1 MVDGVVATCKKTSRW
16 CPTHPHRLQIICPK
30 QPAVWFSDI
39 NQANTVIPLGQT
51 PESFQTSTNNLTKL
65 QNHHKS
71 ALSLTFD
78 SGQCVVQI
86 TAFSY
91 GTVSRDVSISS
102 ASDIGGPASV
112 SRIPAIWGVG
122 DDLSL
127 YSALCVVYWAPQP
140 FSSPSEGVGVISAYQ
155 HNHVNSTKQKWAEGD
170 NVMFWNILLIKSLM
184 TL

>member
-51 PESFQTSTNNLTKL
+51 PESFQSSTNNLTKL

-91 GTVSRDVSISS
+91 GTVSRDVSIFQLQILEDLPQCPGFPPPGVWGMTWIYIPPFAWSTELPSPPQAPVRGWEWS
-102 ASDIGGPASV
+102 AHG
-112 SRIPAIWGVG
+112 
-122 DDLSL
+122 
-127 YSALCVVYWAPQP
+127 
-140 FSSPSEGVGVISAYQ
+140 
-155 HNHVNSTKQKWAEGD
+155 STT
-170 NVMFWNILLIKSLM
+170 ILILQNRNLQNETM
-184 TL
+184 